1 MVQAMKIL
9 FYLLL
14 WISFM
19 TFGFAAAIATKS
31 QMLQLI

>member
-14 WISFM
+14 WVSFM
-19 TFGFAAAIATKS
+19 TFGFATAFAAKS
-31 QMLQLI
+31 HILPVL